1 MAMKIALG
9 SDHAGYELKTQIIAH
24 LDAEGHETIDCGTD
38 STESVD
44 YPPYI
49 AAAARKVTDGS
60 ADFAIVLGGSGQG
73 EQLAANKVKGIR
85 AALCNTLFTARL
97 ARSHNNANVLS
108 IGGRVVGLGLALEI
122 VDLFASTEFEGGRH
136 QARIDQMMALEL
148 EDH

>member
-1 MAMKIALG
+1 MKIALG

-24 LDAEGHETIDCGTD
+24 LNAEGHETIDCGTD

-49 AAAARKVTDGS
+49 AAAARKVTDGT

>member
-1 MAMKIALG
+1 MKIALG

-49 AAAARKVTDGS
+49 AAAARKVTDGT

>member
-1 MAMKIALG
+1 MKIALG

-24 LDAEGHETIDCGTD
+24 LDAAGHETIDCGTD

-49 AAAARKVTDGS
+49 AAAARKVTDGT